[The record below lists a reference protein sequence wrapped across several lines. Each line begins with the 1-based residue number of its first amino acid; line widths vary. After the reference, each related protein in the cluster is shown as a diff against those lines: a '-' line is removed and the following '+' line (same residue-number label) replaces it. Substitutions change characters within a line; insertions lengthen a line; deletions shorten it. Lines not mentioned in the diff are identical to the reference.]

1 MLTIE
6 PRVTLLLSKVQ
17 EEGNTAME
25 SSKKEK
31 ENQAEILLQ
40 KSLEERVTIRRREG
54 EDNQRLQRNTLFY
67 L

>member
-17 EEGNTAME
+17 EEGNTAMDY
-25 SSKKEK
+25 SKKEK

>member
-40 KSLEERVTIRRREG
+40 KSLEERVSIRRREG